1 MLTPGKAHLLAV
13 ARFLSLAAPVD
24 QPAEVTARPARVLMR
39 VRMLLLEQ
47 AMTRQ
52 VAQWVVVMAL
62 PLRATALL
70 LLAALETPPEPLL
83 LGMPLGPLP
92 GPLLGMPLG
101 PLPEPLLLGMPLGPL
116 PGPLLGMPLGPL
128 PVPLLGIPLGPLPVP
143 LLGMPREL
151 ALLTAPLRAQLVA
164 DLTAPLMAQLM
175 APAQRC

>member
-1 MLTPGKAHLLAV
+1 MLTPRKAHLLAV

-92 GPLLGMPLG
+92 
-101 PLPEPLLLGMPLGPL
+101 
-116 PGPLLGMPLGPL
+116 
-128 PVPLLGIPLGPLPVP
+128 VPLLGIPLGPLPVP

>member
-1 MLTPGKAHLLAV
+1 MLAV

-92 GPLLGMPLG
+92 EPLLGMPLV
-101 PLPEPLLLGMPLGPL
+101 PLPEPLLGMPLRSSFSFEFYTKGWC
-116 PGPLLGMPLGPL
+116 
-128 PVPLLGIPLGPLPVP
+128 
-143 LLGMPREL
+143 L
-151 ALLTAPLRAQLVA
+151 ALAHVV
-164 DLTAPLMAQLM
+164 M
-175 APAQRC
+175 RCH